1 MIKLT
6 AWRPLLTLALSTSL
20 LAGCSHLQ
28 PQPSGAE
35 NNKSTPNKT
44 TAGLAPLKLP
54 INDPIIEETPETLSF
69 ENTIEIT
76 NKHFSDLKQDPNLSN
91 QFHQALI
98 FPVQSEPYQ
107 NLWQKLSQHIFIAPA
122 HLKQYE
128 NYQRYYLKNKRH
140 LKRVSKRAKPYLHFV
155 MQEIDKRHM
164 PYEIALLPV
173 VESGYYP
180 FAKSYVSASGLWQFM
195 PATGYM
201 YGLHRNWWYDGRQ
214 DVYRSTIAALR
225 YLQKLYV
232 QNDYDWLLALASYN
246 GGYGNVL
253 KAKKKYRKK
262 HPNGNADFWQ
272 IRPYLPKETQ
282 HYVPQLL
289 AISNLVANQAQ
300 YDIELEPI
308 ANQPYFKTIDIQQQ
322 LSLPKIAKATQTK
335 LEVLQI
341 LNPGFLRMATP
352 PQGKHRLLLPI
363 EVADALES
371 DLLNNPKNYRV
382 KWARHK
388 IKSGESLS
396 VIAEKY
402 GTSSKQIRQLNG
414 MKNSRIR
421 AGKTLLIPVPES
433 YKLAKTKTKKYRGKK
448 HTHKVKSGESLW
460 TIAKYYNTTPRKLCE
475 WNRISI
481 RDPLRKGQKLVIH
494 SNKYGRKLSHT
505 IKKGE
510 SLWTVAKKY
519 KVTTTELCNWNGIR
533 KNQILQPGKRLN
545 VWVKS

>member
-1 MIKLT
+1 MIKH
-6 AWRPLLTLALSTSL
+6 LLGGKL
-20 LAGCSHLQ
+20 LATALTVTLISGCSHL
-28 PQPSGAE
+28 PSQSPSQTEGETSKASS
-35 NNKSTPNKT
+35 K
-44 TAGLAPLKLP
+44 AAPLKLP
-54 INDPIIEETPETLSF
+54 INDPVIEETPATISF
-69 ENTIEIT
+69 ENTIEVT
-76 NKHFSDLKQDPNLSN
+76 NKRFSGLKQDANLSN
-91 QFHQALI
+91 HLQHALVFQA
-98 FPVQSEPYQ
+98 PTEPYHD
-107 NLWQKLSQHIFIAPA
+107 LWQKLSQHIFIAPA
-122 HLKQYE
+122 HLNQYK
-128 NYQRYYLKNKRH
+128 NYQRYYLKNKSH

-214 DVYRSTIAALR
+214 DVYHSTQAALR

-232 QNDYDWLLALASYN
+232 LNDYDWLLALASYN

-300 YDIELEPI
+300 YGIELEPI
-308 ANQPYFKTIDIQQQ
+308 ANQPYFKTIEIRQQ

-335 LEVLQI
+335 LEALQI

-352 PQGKHRLLLPI
+352 PQGKHKLLLPI
-363 EVADALES
+363 DVADALES

-388 IKSGESLS
+388 IQSGESLS

-414 MKNSRIR
+414 MKNNRIR

-519 KVTTTELCNWNGIR
+519 KVTTTELCNWNGI
-533 KNQILQPGKRLN
+533 KKSHVLQPGKRLN